1 MESSSC
7 RTLPKDDRPEMR
19 SDGIPEEEWERFSQ
33 LMGDGSHPISEYV
46 LRDLLHEAGFQEVT
60 RYFGAFLV
68 EGWFAIKAW
77 LSLL

>member
-1 MESSSC
+1 
-7 RTLPKDDRPEMR
+7 
-19 SDGIPEEEWERFSQ
+19 
-33 LMGDGSHPISEYV
+33 MGDGSHPISEYV

>member
-1 MESSSC
+1 MGAFFAVNGG
-7 RTLPKDDRPEMR
+7 RLP
-19 SDGIPEEEWERFSQ
+19 
-33 LMGDGSHPISEYV
+33 SHLEYV
-46 LRDLLHEAGFQEVT
+46 LRDLLHAAGFQEVT